1 MALLMNRRGDKM
13 ATDPVCEMEVEEST
27 AQFKSE
33 YKGETY
39 YFCAAGCKKSFDEDP
54 EHYLNSDSK

>member
-1 MALLMNRRGDKM
+1 M

-54 EHYLNSDSK
+54 EQYLKSETK